1 MVALMNV
8 AQAAEQGGQTKIY
21 GGSALSLF
29 EPVGPFAKHSTNVSR
44 SGPQTVKIVSGI
56 TCGIRD
62 FSLSA
67 HFLLYG
73 D

>member
-8 AQAAEQGGQTKIY
+8 AQAAEQG
-21 GGSALSLF
+21 
-29 EPVGPFAKHSTNVSR
+29 AKRKFMGAQPSTNVSR
-44 SGPQTVKIVSGI
+44 SGPQTVKIVSAI